1 MYQLQLHKTLNQE
14 KWSLFSTDRQLL
26 MIANEINRL
35 SNGLR
40 AGQPLTELHSCI
52 ERAFELFDL
61 TIGIQQASLQRE
73 LLRLREFFAELYL
86 ADETQLKQASDSI
99 ELAFRTLL
107 FMHPTSA
114 LLV

>member
-1 MYQLQLHKTLNQE
+1 MYQLQLHKTLTQE

-40 AGQPLTELHSCI
+40 AGQPLSELRSCI

-61 TIGIQQASLQRE
+61 TIGIQRASLQRE
-73 LLRLREFFAELYL
+73 LLRLRDFFAELYV
-86 ADETQLKQASDSI
+86 ADETQLQRALSSI
-99 ELAFRTLL
+99 ETAYRALL
-107 FMHPTSA
+107 FMHPASA